1 MSTGLKR
8 RRAYVI
14 QDPSGEYAREFIRIL
29 FLKFGLRA
37 ICLYTDSWERFRT
50 EREHPILRSN
60 LIEAT
65 YEYQDL
71 TEFAVAIRDRYEV
84 VAVIPHIEP
93 LVEPAATL
101 CELLDIDWNPAECLR
116 TFRDKVA
123 QKRQLAAAGVRVPHL
138 MPIASPADLTYPELP
153 ERFVIKPVD
162 GYGNRM
168 IGVLSKGELQA
179 ARAHIEAQPGVRW
192 MLEEFIAG
200 PEFSINGQV
209 RSGGQ
214 VEVHGITE
222 YRRCSVGSCHTVY
235 DYEFMCASTHPQF
248 HVLLEFAAATIRAT
262 GLRRSPF
269 HLEVIVDERGP
280 CVIDLGARLGG
291 GLAGMLSRAHP
302 EMPDVLTIAAHDYVE
317 PNAFALGAVSWDR
330 HDRLLTM
337 AVYGLALEKT
347 VIHSLAGL
355 DEVEAM
361 PEFINWIT
369 RPEIGDKVFP
379 TDHLYSAPFMLD
391 VWAPDSEAER
401 RGLVERIRATIRWN
415 DKPSALAARAALL
428 RRKAARL
435 PRRLAW
441 LLQKSLGSTRRP

>member
-1 MSTGLKR
+1 MELQR

-14 QDPSGEYAREFIRIL
+14 QDPTGEYAREFIRIL

-37 ICLYTDSWERFRT
+37 ICLYTDAWERFRA
-50 EREHPILRSN
+50 EREHPILRST
-60 LIEAT
+60 LIEAV

-71 TEFAVAIRDRYEV
+71 AAFAAAIRDVYDV

-138 MPIASPADLTYPELP
+138 KPIGSPADLTDPELP

-168 IGVLSKGELQA
+168 IGVFSKAELEA
-179 ARAHIEAQPGVRW
+179 AREHVEAQPDVRW

-235 DYEFMCASTHPQF
+235 DYEFLCASTHPQF
-248 HVLLEFAAATIRAT
+248 QVLLDLAAATMRAT

-317 PNAFALGAVSWDR
+317 PNEFALGSVRWDR
-330 HDRLLTM
+330 HDQLLTM
-337 AVYGLALEKT
+337 AVYGLAHSRT
-347 VIHSLAGL
+347 VIHSLTGL

-369 RPEIGDKVFP
+369 RPEIGNKIFP
-379 TDHLYSAPFMLD
+379 TDHLYSAPYMLD
-391 VWAPDSEAER
+391 VWVPDSLADR
-401 RGLVERIRATIRWN
+401 TALVERIRATIRWN
-415 DKPSALAARAALL
+415 EKPSALAERLALW
-428 RRKAARL
+428 RGKAARL

-441 LLQKSLGSTRRP
+441 QFHKLRRYLGRP